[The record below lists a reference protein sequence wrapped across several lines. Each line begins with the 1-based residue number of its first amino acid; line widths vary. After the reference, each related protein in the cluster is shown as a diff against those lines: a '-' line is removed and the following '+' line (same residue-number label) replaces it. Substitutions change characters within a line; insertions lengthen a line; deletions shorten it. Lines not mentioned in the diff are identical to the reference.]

1 MGSYG
6 CPVCAEVVSPLGWI
20 EPGKAT
26 NGHTDN
32 PDPEDLPVE
41 SRTCP
46 ACRTHLERKPPGSW
60 QLAPIR
66 ERAKKGW
73 RRRFRRDS

>member
-1 MGSYG
+1 M
-6 CPVCAEVVSPLGWI
+6 SPLGWI
-20 EPGKAT
+20 EPETAT
-26 NGHTDN
+26 NGHTDGEPNSGHTDN
-32 PDPEDLPVE
+32 PDPEVLPVE

-46 ACRTHLERKPPGSW
+46 ACRTHLQRKPPGSW
-60 QLAPIR
+60 QLVPIR